1 MAKRIREVIPFII
14 IWISAVLLGT
24 AIYLLV
30 NMETPE
36 YTGENPGIVGEEYA
50 YIADNYGT
58 GGVIWKTDLKGKRI
72 GMFSSKKSRILD
84 GWNITQMDSVDENIY
99 VVFERRINDAGRMVN
114 QYCVALMNEAFD
126 INYLTPVFRFPLEL
140 NLTGFQAT
148 EDTLYLTALSDNG
161 QQAYVYS
168 LKTASMITMSG
179 ELDEDT
185 EKWKESKTTLVIY
198 DTRESVWPRFFTDA
212 EYRDGD
218 IILRYDDSDPGYF
231 AKDSVAEDIYK
242 KAVNSPREV
251 ISASGFNTI
260 VPLMVALIGVLLIIA
275 VWMLL
280 FNRRR
285 VVYAVFIFETI
296 LLVLVCGITFFVSGF
311 DRKSSEEEFIRFAVA
326 DAQSVFDGY
335 SMVNL
340 SSDEIYDRD
349 EYGALSDRLSRRVGT
364 DGAGTNIKDML
375 VVDALSGNVVLSAS
389 GKNKE
394 SISNIYGR
402 KIANLLVNIGN
413 GDEYVYEKVRL
424 KGKTLSVLLTS
435 LNSSGHQAYSIVT
448 IAEADSIYHG
458 FFAKFGNCL
467 KFIGVLFVIGSIAG
481 LIFFSLQSRD
491 IRKLQDAL
499 GRLARGEEEVDKGL
513 IIGRDMNFMWN
524 SLMEIRKNIVNTNR
538 IKFLTYEAYF
548 RFAPKS
554 IERILKKQS
563 ITEIKCGDIIT
574 ANGVLANLLIPGKNE
589 SGRSEVSRKSELL
602 GVSEECRENYDGIL
616 ISHNDELSNMKYL
629 FEGENKLSVEFGV
642 ELMQKLR
649 EDKGRGFNRASMI
662 LHYAPYIYGVAG
674 DEKQAAV
681 YFSSDEAEK
690 LWAYADWFR
699 SLRLALII
707 TGELIEREGGNGDY
721 RYIGFIVPDKNNP
734 DRRIRLYEALDA
746 EIPAVRARR
755 VRQKARFAEAL
766 DLFYKKDFYIAR
778 GVFSEI
784 LRESPD
790 DELTKWYLFECEKY
804 LEGVLEQ
811 DFVGELHMD

>member
-24 AIYLLV
+24 AIYLAINL
-30 NMETPE
+30 ETPE
-36 YTGENPGIVGEEYA
+36 FTGSNPSIVGEEYI
-50 YIADNYGT
+50 YIADNYGKT
-58 GGVIWKTDLKGKRI
+58 GVIWKTDLKGKRI
-72 GMFSSKKSRILD
+72 ATFTSQKSRILS
-84 GWNITQMDSVDENIY
+84 GFNITQLDNVDENIY
-99 VVFERRINDAGRMVN
+99 AVFERRVNDAGRMVN
-114 QYCVALMNEAFD
+114 QYCVALMNESFE
-126 INYLTPVFRFPLEL
+126 INYLTPIFRFPMEL

-161 QQAYVYS
+161 QQAYIYT
-168 LKTASMITMSG
+168 LKTASMITMTG
-179 ELDEDT
+179 DLDEDT
-185 EKWKESKTTLVIY
+185 KKWKEGKATLVIY

-218 IILRYDDSDPGYF
+218 IILRYDDSEPGYF
-231 AKDSVAEDIYK
+231 AKDATAESIYY
-242 KAVNSPREV
+242 KAVTGPRE
-251 ISASGFNTI
+251 ILAASGFNTI
-260 VPLMVALIGVLLIIA
+260 VPVMIAFIGVLLIIA
-275 VWMLL
+275 VWMVLI
-280 FNRRR
+280 NRRR
-285 VVYAVFIFETI
+285 VVYVLLIFETLLLI
-296 LLVLVCGITFFVSGF
+296 LACGVTFFIAGF
-311 DRKSSEEEFIRFAVA
+311 DKKSSEEEFIRFAVA

-335 SMVNL
+335 SMINL
-340 SSDEIYDRD
+340 SGDDLYDRD
-349 EYGALSDRLSRRVGT
+349 EYGTLSDRLIRRVGT
-364 DGAGTNIKDML
+364 DGAGINIKNMM
-375 VVDALSGNVVLSAS
+375 VVDTLSGNVVISAS
-389 GKNKE
+389 GDNNE
-394 SISNIYGR
+394 NIANIYGS
-402 KIANLLVNIGN
+402 KVADLLTNISN
-413 GDEYVYEKVRL
+413 GDEYVYRKIRL
-424 KGKTLSVLLTS
+424 KGKTISVLLTS
-435 LNSSGHQAYSIVT
+435 LNSSGHQAYAIVT
-448 IAEADSIYHG
+448 VAESDSIYHG

-467 KFIGVLFVIGSIAG
+467 IFIGVLFAVGTIAG
-481 LIFFSLQSRD
+481 LIFFALQSRD
-491 IRKLQDAL
+491 IKKLQSAL
-499 GRLARGEEEVDKGL
+499 GRLARGEEEDEKGL
-513 IIGRDMNFMWN
+513 IIGRDMNYMWN

-602 GVSEECRENYDGIL
+602 ALSEDCRENYDGIL
-616 ISHNDELSNMKYL
+616 ISHDNELSNMKYL
-629 FEGENKLSVEFGV
+629 FEGESKTSVTFGV

-649 EDKGRGFNRASMI
+649 EDRGRGFNRASMI

-674 DEKQAAV
+674 DEKQAAI
-681 YFSSDEAEK
+681 YFSSDEAER

-699 SLRLALII
+699 SLRIALII
-707 TGELIEREGGNGDY
+707 TGELMEREGGNGDY
-721 RYIGFIVPDKNNP
+721 RYIGFIIPDKNNP
-734 DRRIRLYEALDA
+734 DRKLKLYEALDA

-804 LEGVLEQ
+804 LEGIMEQ